1 MTDKSQRTVYLE
13 EDLEDWIEGLREKN
27 DRNFSETVSQ
37 MLKFARTKYEEEAPE
52 DEQRVVRR
60 AQPKRKIA
68 RLEDE
73 LEQNPPPEES

>member
-13 EDLEDWIEGLREKN
+13 EDLDDWIEGLREESGYS
-27 DRNFSETVSQ
+27 FSEQVAEL
-37 MLKFARTKYEEEAPE
+37 LKLARSTYEESSPE
-52 DEQRVVRR
+52 EQRRIVHR
-60 AQPKRKIA
+60 AYLERKIA

>member
-1 MTDKSQRTVYLE
+1 
-13 EDLEDWIEGLREKN
+13 
-27 DRNFSETVSQ
+27 

-52 DEQRVVRR
+52 DEQRVVPR
-60 AQPKRKIA
+60 AQLKRKIA